1 MLKSL
6 RGKED
11 IMIRPPAILASAIAI
26 TAIGTIGVNLYTQ
39 DQAAQNA
46 SNAAGGSTSPSNA
59 SGATGGSTTT
69 PSTPAGSTTTS
80 GVADGIFQGDLV
92 NTRYGTVQVSAVMS
106 NGKIT
111 DVIANKLTDADRK
124 STQISNQAAPI
135 LKDEVLKA
143 QSAKVSN
150 VSGATYTSHAY
161 LQSLQHA
168 LDAAGFK
175 G

>member
-6 RGKED
+6 RGKEE

-26 TAIGTIGVNLYTQ
+26 TAIGTIGINLYAQ

-46 SNAAGGSTSPSNA
+46 SNTAGGSTSPSNA
-59 SGATGGSTTT
+59 SGAGSGSTTAPT
-69 PSTPAGSTTTS
+69 TPAGSTTAS
-80 GVADGIFQGDLV
+80 GAADGTFQGDLV
-92 NTRYGTVQVSAVMS
+92 NTRYGTVQVSAVIS

-111 DVIANKLTDADRK
+111 DVVANKLTDSNRE
-124 STQISNQAAPI
+124 SVQISNQASPI

-168 LDAAGFK
+168 LDSAGYK